1 MRYYNADGREAEM
14 CGNGARCFGN
24 FAAALLHHD
33 KSAPLPFETMAGIVT
48 GHL

>member
-1 MRYYNADGREAEM
+1 M

-33 KSAPLPFETMAGIVT
+33 KTAPFLLKPWPASSPQPLKKTT
-48 GHL
+48 TSP